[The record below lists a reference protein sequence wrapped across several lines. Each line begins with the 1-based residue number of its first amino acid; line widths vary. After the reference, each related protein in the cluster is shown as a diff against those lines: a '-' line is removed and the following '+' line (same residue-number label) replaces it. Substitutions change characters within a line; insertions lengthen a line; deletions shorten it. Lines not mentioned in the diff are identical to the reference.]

1 MKVVH
6 TIEEL
11 HAAVRDLK
19 DITLV
24 PTMGNLHDGHI
35 SLMRLAKQQ
44 GGPVVASVF
53 VNRLQFG
60 PNEDFDTY
68 PRTFQ
73 ADAEKLEKAGVDIVF
88 APSEKDMYPV
98 PQEYRV
104 VPPDSLAGILEGYFR
119 PGFFNGVAT
128 VVMKLFSAVR
138 PVNAVFGKKDYQQLM
153 IIRRMVEQFAL
164 PIKIIGA
171 EIHRGDN
178 GLAMSSRNGYLS
190 AEQLVEA
197 PNLYRILKTA
207 VDQIRA
213 GNQDI
218 DALEKQA
225 MDALKARGWV
235 PDYVSICRQYNLQKP
250 TADEVANK
258 EPLVILA
265 AAKIGDTRLIDNIE
279 I

>member
-6 TIEEL
+6 TIKDL
-11 HAAVRDLK
+11 HATVRHLT

-44 GGPVVASVF
+44 GGTTVASVF

-68 PRTFQ
+68 PRTLQ
-73 ADAEKLEKAGVDIVF
+73 ADAEKLEQAGVDVMF

-98 PQEYRV
+98 PQDYRV
-104 VPPDSLAGILEGYFR
+104 IPPANLADILEGHFR

-128 VVMKLFSAVR
+128 VVMKLFSAIR
-138 PVNAVFGKKDYQQLM
+138 PIKAIFGKKDYQQLM

-164 PIKIIGA
+164 PIEIIGA
-171 EIHRGDN
+171 EIHRGEN

-190 AEQLVEA
+190 ASELNEA
-197 PNLYRILKTA
+197 PNLYKTLKNA
-207 VDQIRA
+207 VDQVRA
-213 GNQDI
+213 GNDDI
-218 DALEKQA
+218 DLLEKQA
-225 MDALKARGWV
+225 IATLKARGWK
-235 PDYVSICRQYNLQKP
+235 PDYVSIVRQYNLQKP
-250 TADEVANK
+250 TTENLHQKD
-258 EPLVILA
+258 PLVILA
-265 AAKIGDTRLIDNIE
+265 AATIGTTRLIDNIE

>member
-178 GLAMSSRNGYLS
+178 GLATSSRNGYLS
-190 AEQLVEA
+190 AQQLVEA
-197 PNLYRILKTA
+197 SNLYRILKTIQMKRRFFVNPLA
-207 VDQIRA
+207 LSRFLYEVSFA
-213 GNQDI
+213 I
-218 DALEKQA
+218 DLWFK
-225 MDALKARGWV
+225 L
-235 PDYVSICRQYNLQKP
+235 PVSL
-250 TADEVANK
+250 
-258 EPLVILA
+258 PLSP
-265 AAKIGDTRLIDNIE
+265 
-279 I
+279 

>member
-73 ADAEKLEKAGVDIVF
+73 ADAEKLEKADVDIMF

-171 EIHRGDN
+171 EIHRGEN

-190 AEQLVEA
+190 AEQLAEA
-197 PNLYRILKTA
+197 PNLYKILKTA
-207 VDQIRA
+207 VNQVRA
-213 GNQDI
+213 GNQDL

-265 AAKIGDTRLIDNIE
+265 AAKIGETRLIDNIE

>member
-1 MKVVH
+1 MK
-6 TIEEL
+6 T
-11 HAAVRDLK
+11 K
-19 DITLV
+19 ITLLTWMAV
-24 PTMGNLHDGHI
+24 NNDPNALE
-35 SLMRLAKQQ
+35 SLLKKLGQKYDVEKVIYLYQ
-44 GGPVVASVF
+44 K
-53 VNRLQFG
+53 
-60 PNEDFDTY
+60 EY
-68 PRTFQ
+68 
-73 ADAEKLEKAGVDIVF
+73 AEKLEKAGVDIVF

-104 VPPDSLAGILEGYFR
+104 VPPDSLAGILEGHFR

>member
-6 TIEEL
+6 TIEAL

-19 DITLV
+19 NITLV

-44 GGPVVASVF
+44 GGPVAASVF

-73 ADAEKLEKAGVDIVF
+73 ADAEKLEKAGVDIMF

-104 VPPDSLAGILEGYFR
+104 IPPDSLAGILEGYFR

-128 VVMKLFSAVR
+128 VVMKLFCAVR

-190 AEQLVEA
+190 AEQLAEA

-250 TADEVANK
+250 TANEVAKK